1 MLYVFGLNN
10 DNIWTINLQK
20 LWNEKH
26 SEALI
31 LFYLSSMHQNLAKH
45 L

>member
-20 LWNEKH
+20 AGNEKH

-31 LFYLSSMHQNLAKH
+31 LFYLSMVRIKF
-45 L
+45 